1 MKKIYLMTFGF
12 VTIFSGCEGTI
23 EAIKLPNGELGKKLD
38 TSVTSDT
45 NDYLSEDN
53 VARKAGIFTFVD
65 MKTSSASNILYVNV
79 RRWDIHDRR
88 SNVFA
93 FTINDIQPSKCS
105 YVAKGDTATRECIF
119 DKQKIYNSY
128 EQSGKLLYDE
138 SANGKKSAFVEC
150 LKRLPKPPKSE
161 FIGGISW
168 VAKMDDCV
176 SDAYQVPR
184 GNGIVENKLGYN
196 QLMFTNKHHLLD
208 VGSKEKFKQFLFGK

>member
-1 MKKIYLMTFGF
+1 MKNIYLMTFGF

-23 EAIKLPNGELGKKLD
+23 VAIKLPNGELGKKLD
-38 TSVTSDT
+38 TYVTKDT
-45 NDYLSEDN
+45 NDYLSESM
-53 VARKAGIFTFVD
+53 VLKKAGIFTTVD
-65 MKTSSASNILYVNV
+65 MKTSSASNLLYVNV
-79 RRWDIHDRR
+79 RRSDMNNRR
-88 SNVFA
+88 SNVDT
-93 FTINDIQPSKCS
+93 FTINDIKPSKCS

-119 DKQKIYNSY
+119 DKKKIYTSY

-138 SANGKKSAFVEC
+138 NSNGKKSASVEC

-168 VAKMDDCV
+168 VAKMEDCI

-196 QLMFTNKHHLLD
+196 QLMYTNKHHLLD
-208 VGSKEKFKQFLFGK
+208 IGSKENFKQFLFGK